1 MKFLRKILDRQA
13 RHFERGGRFER
24 FYPLYEAPDTFLYT
38 PGKTTA
44 GAAHVRDALDLKRL
58 MMTVVV
64 ALVPCVLMA
73 MFNTGRQ
80 IHLAIAGGATALPN
94 WRTDAMEMLGLPFDA
109 SSVLANSVHGALY
122 YLPVLIVTFA
132 VGGAWEG
139 LFAVV
144 RRHDI
149 NEGFLVTGMLFPL
162 VLPPTIPLWQVAIGI
177 TFGVVVGKEI
187 FGGTGYNVLNPALT
201 ARVFLFFAYPAQISG
216 DAVWIAAG
224 TSAPPDGYSGA
235 TALGAIA
242 VHEADEGS
250 SAADSSSTT
259 LDAVAAQ
266 EAVPEAGTAA
276 LNGLDAITGDVSWMQ
291 AFLGDIPGS
300 MGETSTLACLIG
312 AAILIA
318 TGIGSW
324 RIMVAAT
331 AGSLAISLLLNL
343 VVSTTNPMLSVPFHW
358 HVVLGGWAFGMVF
371 MATDPVSAAQTNRGR
386 YIYGFLVGVLAIL
399 IRTVNPAFPEG
410 VMLGIL
416 FMNLFA
422 PLIDHYVLKA
432 NVKRRKA
439 RYAQ

>member
-1 MKFLRKILDRQA
+1 MKFLRRILDRQA
-13 RHFERGGRFER
+13 RHFERGGKLER

-73 MFNTGRQ
+73 MWNTGRQ
-80 IHLAIAGGATALPN
+80 IHVAIAGGASALPN
-94 WRTDAMEMLGLPFDA
+94 WRTDAMETLGLPFDA
-109 SSVLANSVHGALY
+109 TSLLSNSVHGALY

-132 VGGAWEG
+132 VGGLWEG

-144 RRHDI
+144 RRHDV

-162 VLPPTIPLWQVAIGI
+162 VLPPTIPLWQVAVGI

-187 FGGTGYNVLNPALT
+187 FGGTGFNVLNPALT

-216 DAVWIAAG
+216 DAVWIAAR
-224 TSAPPDGYSGA
+224 TSADGYSGA
-235 TALGAIA
+235 SALGDIA
-242 VHEADEGS
+242 VHEAEEGS
-250 SAADSSSTT
+250 SAA
-259 LDAVAAQ
+259 LDGLAAI
-266 EAVPEAGTAA
+266 EGSVT
-276 LNGLDAITGDVSWMQ
+276 WMQ

-312 AAILIA
+312 AAVLIA

-331 AGSLAISLLLNL
+331 AGSFATSMLLNL
-343 VVSTTNPMLSVPFHW
+343 IASTTNPMLSVPFGW
-358 HVVLGGWAFGMVF
+358 HVVLGGWAFGIVF
-371 MATDPVSAAQTNRGR
+371 MATDPVSAAQTNQGR

-432 NVKRRKA
+432 NIKRRKA

>member
-1 MKFLRKILDRQA
+1 MKFLRRILDRQA
-13 RHFERGGRFER
+13 RHFEPGGRFER
-24 FYPLYEAPDTFLYT
+24 LYPLYEAPDTFLFT
-38 PGKTTA
+38 PGKTTS
-44 GAAHVRDALDLKRL
+44 GAAHVRDALDLKRM

-73 MFNTGRQ
+73 MWNTGRQ
-80 IHLAIAGGATALPN
+80 IHLAIAGGAGALPN
-94 WRTDAMEMLGLPFDA
+94 WRTGAMEMLGLPFDA
-109 SSVLANSVHGALY
+109 GNLLANSVHGALY

-177 TFGVVVGKEI
+177 SFGVVVGKEI

-216 DAVWIAAG
+216 DAVWIAAR
-224 TSAPPDGYSGA
+224 TAADGYSGA
-235 TALGAIA
+235 TALGDIA
-242 VHEADEGS
+242 VHEG
-250 SAADSSSTT
+250 
-259 LDAVAAQ
+259 
-266 EAVPEAGTAA
+266 G
-276 LNGLDAITGDVSWMQ
+276 NGLDAIAGGVTWMQ

-312 AAILIA
+312 AGVLIA

-343 VVSTTNPMLSVPFHW
+343 IASTTNPMLSVPFGW
-358 HVVLGGWAFGMVF
+358 HVVLGGWAFGIVF

-386 YIYGFLVGVLAIL
+386 YVYGFLVGVLAIL
-399 IRTVNPAFPEG
+399 IRTINPAFPEG

-422 PLIDHYVLKA
+422 PLIDHYVIKA
-432 NVKRRKA
+432 NVKRRQA
-439 RYAQ
+439 RYAH

>member
-1 MKFLRKILDRQA
+1 MKLLRRILDKQV
-13 RHFERGGRFER
+13 RHFEPGGRFER

-64 ALVPCVLMA
+64 ALAPCVLMA
-73 MFNTGRQ
+73 MWNTGRQ
-80 IHLAIAGGATALPN
+80 IHVAVAGGAAPLSN
-94 WRTDAMEMLGLPFDA
+94 WRTEAMEMLGLTFDA
-109 SSVLANSVHGALY
+109 SSLLANTVHGALY
-122 YLPVLIVTFA
+122 YVPVLVVTFA

-144 RRHDI
+144 RRHEV

-162 VLPPTIPLWQVAIGI
+162 VLPPTIPLWQVAVGI
-177 TFGVVVGKEI
+177 SFGVVVGKEI

-224 TSAPPDGYSGA
+224 TSADGYSGA
-235 TALGAIA
+235 TALGEIA
-242 VHEADEGS
+242 VLEPVEGS
-250 SAADSSSTT
+250 DAP
-259 LDAVAAQ
+259 LD
-266 EAVPEAGTAA
+266 GLTAIE
-276 LNGLDAITGDVSWMQ
+276 GKVSWMQ

-300 MGETSTLACLIG
+300 MGETSALACLIG
-312 AAILIA
+312 AVILIA

-331 AGSLAISLLLNL
+331 AGTAAISVLLNL
-343 VVSTTNPMLSVPFHW
+343 VASSTNAMLSVPFHW
-358 HVVLGGWAFGMVF
+358 HLVLGGWAFGIVF

-399 IRTVNPAFPEG
+399 IRTINPAFPEG

-432 NVKRRKA
+432 NIKRRQA

>member
-1 MKFLRKILDRQA
+1 MKLLRRILDKQA
-13 RHFERGGRFER
+13 RHFEPGGRFER

-73 MFNTGRQ
+73 MWNTGRQ
-80 IHLAIAGGATALPN
+80 IHLAVGGGAEPLSN
-94 WRTDAMEMLGLPFDA
+94 WRTDAMEMLGLSFDA
-109 SSVLANSVHGALY
+109 SSLLANTVHGALY
-122 YLPVLIVTFA
+122 YVPVLVVTFA

-144 RRHDI
+144 RRHDV

-162 VLPPTIPLWQVAIGI
+162 VLPPTIPLWQVAVGI
-177 TFGVVVGKEI
+177 SFGVVVGKEI

-224 TSAPPDGYSGA
+224 TSSAPDGYSGA
-235 TALGAIA
+235 TALGEIA
-242 VHEADEGS
+242 VLEAVEGS
-250 SAADSSSTT
+250 KAPLDGLSAI
-259 LDAVAAQ
+259 
-266 EAVPEAGTAA
+266 EGK
-276 LNGLDAITGDVSWMQ
+276 VSWMQ

-300 MGETSTLACLIG
+300 MGETSALACLIG

-331 AGSLAISLLLNL
+331 AGTAAISLLLNL
-343 VVSTTNPMLSVPFHW
+343 IASPTNAMLSVPFHW
-358 HVVLGGWAFGMVF
+358 HVVLGGWAFGIVF

-399 IRTVNPAFPEG
+399 IRTINPAFPEG

-432 NVKRRKA
+432 NIKRRQA

>member
-1 MKFLRKILDRQA
+1 MNFLRRILDRQA
-13 RHFERGGRFER
+13 RHFEPGGKLER

-73 MFNTGRQ
+73 MWNTGRQ

-94 WRTDAMEMLGLPFDA
+94 WRTDAMEMLGLPFDP
-109 SSVLANSVHGALY
+109 SSLLANTAHGALY
-122 YLPVLIVTFA
+122 YLPVLVVTFA
-132 VGGAWEG
+132 VGGLWEG

-144 RRHDI
+144 RRHDV

-224 TSAPPDGYSGA
+224 TSADGYSGA
-235 TALGAIA
+235 TALGDIA
-242 VHEADEGS
+242 VLEAAEGS
-250 SAADSSSTT
+250 
-259 LDAVAAQ
+259 
-266 EAVPEAGTAA
+266 EAP
-276 LNGLDAITGDVSWMQ
+276 LNGLTAIEGKVSWMQ

-300 MGETSTLACLIG
+300 MGETSALACLIG

-331 AGSLAISLLLNL
+331 AGTAAISLLLNL
-343 VVSTTNPMLSVPFHW
+343 VASNTNAMLSVPFHW
-358 HVVLGGWAFGMVF
+358 HVVLGGWAFGIVF

-432 NVKRRKA
+432 NIKRRQA